1 MAKLYASFRY
11 SATKPS
17 STLLQAWQEFSK
29 TCVNTVRKKL
39 SSQFVCSF
47 KHCEKK
53 MSYDGMP
60 NKTVIL
66 AKKIGLLD
74 DAANGDDLLNVLG
87 AKVTTTQ
94 LMEFEAAGR
103 ATS

>member
-1 MAKLYASFRY
+1 
-11 SATKPS
+11 
-17 STLLQAWQEFSK
+17 
-29 TCVNTVRKKL
+29 
-39 SSQFVCSF
+39 
-47 KHCEKK
+47 

-74 DAANGDDLLNVLG
+74 DAANGEDLLNVLG